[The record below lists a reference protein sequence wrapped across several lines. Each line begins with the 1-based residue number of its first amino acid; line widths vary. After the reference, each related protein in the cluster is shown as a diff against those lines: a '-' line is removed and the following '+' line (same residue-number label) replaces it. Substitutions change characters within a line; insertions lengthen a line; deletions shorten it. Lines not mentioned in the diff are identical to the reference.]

1 MSTTQRIYE
10 THGTATVEI
19 AVDYGTNPPTITR
32 YDSVADVYEAAN
44 ELAAADKYTAFARWC
59 GCGYDV
65 RNGGLKEEHNRDL
78 SRAADLAFATASK
91 RWRVFRR
98 RLAEANDAWNEM
110 IRRDEADALAE
121 RNREAWEEERRRS
134 EDTRAAWVRAQDE
147 AGV

>member
-19 AVDYGTNPPTITR
+19 AVDYGTTPPTITR
-32 YDSVADVYEAAN
+32 YDIVGDVYESAS

-59 GCGYDV
+59 GCGFDV
-65 RNGGLKEEHNRDL
+65 RNGGLTEKHNRDL
-78 SRAADLAFATASK
+78 SRAADLAFAIASK

-98 RLAEANDAWNEM
+98 RLSEATDAWSEM

-121 RNREAWEEERRRS
+121 RNREAWEEERRRN
-134 EDTRAAWVRAQDE
+134 EETRDAWVRAQDE

>member
-32 YDSVADVYEAAN
+32 YDSVADVYKATD
-44 ELAAADKYTAFARWC
+44 ELAATDRHTAFARWRSR
-59 GCGYDV
+59 GYDV
-65 RNGGLKEEHNRDL
+65 RNGGLTVEHNRDL

-98 RLAEANDAWNEM
+98 RLAEANAAWSEM
-110 IRRDEADALAE
+110 IRRAEADALAE
-121 RNREAWEEERRRS
+121 RNREAWDEERRRS
-134 EDTRAAWVRAQDE
+134 EETRAAWVRAQDE

>member
-19 AVDYGTNPPTITR
+19 AVDYGMNPPTITR

-121 RNREAWEEERRRS
+121 RNREVWEEERRRS
-134 EDTRAAWVRAQDE
+134 EETRAAWVRAQDE